1 MSKIDCSITENF
13 LKELSRMTNNCHIPC
28 KECAIN
34 DLYNRDQVGCADAIM
49 RYPSEAIA
57 LVQSWS
63 DAHPIKTRLDD
74 LLEKFPNVP
83 RNEDGY
89 PTICP
94 ETLGYCRCGS
104 LCLLH
109 QITCDEA
116 FKKCWNEPLEG
127 GTTNEK

>member
-13 LKELSRMTNNCHIPC
+13 LKEFARATDNCNIRCTDCIMHNLFN
-28 KECAIN
+28 K
-34 DLYNRDQVGCADAIM
+34 YNRSCI
-49 RYPSEAIA
+49 SSIA
-57 LVQSWS
+57 RNPTETISRVQAWS

-83 RNEDGY
+83 RNKDGY

-104 LCLLH
+104 LCLSH
-109 QITCDEA
+109 QVTCDEA
-116 FKKCWNEPLEG
+116 FKKCWDEPFCKE
-127 GTTNEK
+127 